1 MKISETLRTTTRQS
15 DFPSRFGGEEFVLLL
30 PETDHDSAL
39 LAGEKILREIR
50 SSVFSANNGYFS
62 LTVSIDISSTS
73 IHTYSDAN
81 QMIEDADRALYT
93 AKHKGKDRVEVFWPG
108 KPHGERHLVA
118 H

>member
-30 PETDHDSAL
+30 PETDHESAR
-39 LAGEKILREIR
+39 LAGEKILGQIR
-50 SSVFSANNGYFS
+50 SLVFSANNGYFS
-62 LTVSIDISSTS
+62 LTVSIGISSTS

-81 QMIEDADRALYT
+81 QMIEDRALYT
-93 AKHKGKDRVEVFWPG
+93 AKHKGKDRVEVLWPG
-108 KPHGERHLVA
+108 KPHGERHLIA